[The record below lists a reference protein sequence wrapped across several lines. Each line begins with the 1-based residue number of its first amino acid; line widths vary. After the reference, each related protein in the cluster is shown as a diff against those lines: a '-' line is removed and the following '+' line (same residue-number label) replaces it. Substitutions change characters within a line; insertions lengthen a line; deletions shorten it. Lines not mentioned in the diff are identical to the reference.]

1 MLSLNI
7 YRFKKCQKIKKKHN
21 DQNVLPYNFWDLPI
35 RWVEKIIKSK
45 LLSSSYDV
53 CGIGIKQ
60 WGIDLFRIFL
70 SSYLLLRP
78 SNKRPPT
85 LISNKDVVD
94 VAADTEK
101 QLLTTI
107 SNNDAWYTCP
117 SFNAFSSLRVS
128 PHPRGL
134 GKLTWH
140 ASPSYLINREL
151 LLRAS
156 DGDEGRSISI

>member
-1 MLSLNI
+1 MPCKL
-7 YRFKKCQKIKKKHN
+7 KKHN
-21 DQNVLPYNFWDLPI
+21 DQNVLPYNFWYLPI

-53 CGIGIKQ
+53 CGIGI
-60 WGIDLFRIFL
+60 DLFRFFL
-70 SSYLLLRP
+70 FSYLLLHP
-78 SNKRPPT
+78 SNKRPLT